1 MNLLKK
7 FYYILTGLTAF
18 IVYLFTLAPSVIQI
32 DTGELAAVQATLGIA
47 HPTGYPLYTIIG
59 FLFSKIPL
67 PFSAIYQLNMLAA
80 VYCAATVSIFTFT
93 AKFILDNIESFGSQ
107 QKKASEKKS
116 RKDKKQKSETK
127 ASAKPIVGLS
137 ENVKLISA
145 MLAGLAL
152 AFSKTFWFQSTSVEV
167 YSFHLLLMS
176 LILLFLIKAYVNMDA
191 LLNDRK
197 LSNWLWFAFFLALGF
212 TNHMTTL
219 LILPGVAYLYFNASG
234 FNKKSFIQIGVML
247 LVFFPVIILVY
258 SYFPIRAAQQPF
270 FNWGNPVDWE
280 KIVRHISGFQYQV
293 WLFTS
298 ADAAKKQL
306 EYFINNLF
314 SEFSITSLVIAT
326 GVVVAFIKS
335 SKLFIFLSISF
346 SFTVLYSIN
355 YDINDIDAYFLL
367 AYMCLAFFSVFGFA
381 KIFHELSDNKTVKRI
396 ASLIIILPVI
406 IQAYVIYDKTDQ
418 SKTFIYEDYT
428 KALLNS
434 VEQDAI
440 IFSYQWD
447 YFLSAS
453 YYFQFV
459 ENFRRDI
466 AVVDKELLRRSWY
479 YVQLDAK
486 YPGLINGIRKDI
498 EPFLEAL
505 KPFERN
511 ENYNANL
518 LESLFRRLMTNFV
531 TVNIDKREFYIGPE
545 IVQNEMQRGE
555 FSLPEGYF
563 LVPHLFMYKVAKQQK
578 YLSAP
583 DPEFKI
589 RLPEKKDN
597 YATAIENFIGTMLV
611 NRAFYELQ
619 YNKTER
625 AKLYV
630 RKIAND
636 LPGYRVPPQLQ
647 NLLID

>member
-67 PFSAIYQLNMLAA
+67 PFAAIYQLNMLAA
-80 VYCAATVSIFTFT
+80 LYCAASVSIFTYT
-93 AKFILDNIESFGSQ
+93 AKYILDNIESFGNQ
-107 QKKASEKKS
+107 QKKAPEKKS
-116 RKDKKQKSETK
+116 RKDKKQKSDTK
-127 ASAKPIVGLS
+127 ASAKPIAALT
-137 ENVKLISA
+137 ENIKLISA

-176 LILLFLIKAYVNMDA
+176 LIILSLIKAYANKEA
-191 LLNDRK
+191 SINDVK
-197 LSNWLWFAFFLALGF
+197 SKSWLWFAFFLALGF

-219 LILPGVAYLYFNASG
+219 LILPGIAYLYFDLSG
-234 FNKKSFIQIGVML
+234 FNKNSFLRIGVMML
-247 LVFFPVIILVY
+247 LFFPVLILVY
-258 SYFPIRAAQQPF
+258 SYLPIRAAQQPF
-270 FNWGNPVDWE
+270 LNWGNPVDWE
-280 KIVRHISGFQYQV
+280 RIIRHISGFQYQV

-306 EYFINNLF
+306 EYFINNLL
-314 SEFSITSLVIAT
+314 SEFSITSIVIAT
-326 GVVVAFIKS
+326 GIVVTFIKS
-335 SKLFIFLSISF
+335 RKLFIFLLITF
-346 SFTVLYSIN
+346 LFTVLYSIN

-367 AYMCLAFFSVFGFA
+367 AYLCLAFFSAFGFA
-381 KIFHELSDNKTVKRI
+381 KIFQELSDNKTVKRI
-396 ASLIIILPVI
+396 ALAVIILPVL

-428 KALLNS
+428 KALLSS

-459 ENFRRDI
+459 EDFRRDI

-486 YPGLINGIRKDI
+486 YPGLINGIRNDI
-498 EPFLEAL
+498 EPFLDAL

-518 LESLFRRLMTNFV
+518 LETLFRRLMTNFV
-531 TVNIDKREFYIGPE
+531 AANIDKREFYIGPE

-555 FSLPEGYF
+555 FSLPGGYS
-563 LVPHLFMYKVAKQQK
+563 LVPHLFMYKVVKQQQ
-578 YLSAP
+578 YISAP
-583 DPEFKI
+583 DPDFKI
-589 RLPEKKDN
+589 RLPEKKDD
-597 YATAIENFIGTMLV
+597 YSTAIENFTGTMLV